1 MPKHP
6 HEGRRQAQ
14 VLVQPETRATA
25 KLDREDPGFAG
36 IVLEQPRIEL
46 VFAIEITHAALKPR
60 LPTDAQAAQLLRVAY
75 LAVTTNLR
83 NVCFYVAMAVP
94 GGVPGVVIGT
104 VPQPIVT
111 PQDGQRFNSVAYC
124 ASNLAGLARRD
135 LRLRGKRKLAGQN
148 QPHRGAGAQT

>member
-1 MPKHP
+1 MK
-6 HEGRRQAQ
+6 GRRQAQ

-36 IVLEQPRIEL
+36 VVLEQPRIEL

-94 GGVPGVVIGT
+94 VGVPRVRLST
-104 VPQPIVT
+104 VPPPIVT
-111 PQDGQRFNSVAYC
+111 PQDGQRFNSAAYS
-124 ASNLAGLARRD
+124 ASNLAGLARRYLS
-135 LRLRGKRKLAGQN
+135 LREKRKLAGQN
-148 QPHRGAGAQT
+148 QPDRGTGAQA

>member
-36 IVLEQPRIEL
+36 VVLEQPRIEL

-60 LPTDAQAAQLLRVAY
+60 LPSDAQAAQLLRVAY
-75 LAVTTNLR
+75 LTPTTNLR
-83 NVCFYVAMAVP
+83 NVRFYVAMAVP
-94 GGVPGVVIGT
+94 DGVPVVVIGT

-111 PQDGQRFNSVAYC
+111 PQDGQRFNSVAYS
-124 ASNLAGLARRD
+124 ASNLAGLARRG

-148 QPHRGAGAQT
+148 HPYRGTDAQA